1 VPLATLVQVTAVSPR
16 DASPLKTGTVMLTAH
31 AQIPAASRDKIMDR
45 TSTPPCLF
53 FIQCAHFL
61 VEPTCVRCL
70 TFTENP

>member
-16 DASPLKTGTVMLTAH
+16 GASPLKAGPAMLTAH

-53 FIQCAHFL
+53 YIHDAHFL
-61 VEPTCVRCL
+61 VSSTYVRCL

>member
-1 VPLATLVQVTAVSPR
+1 MP
-16 DASPLKTGTVMLTAH
+16 TAH

-53 FIQCAHFL
+53 FIHDAHFL

>member
-1 VPLATLVQVTAVSPR
+1 
-16 DASPLKTGTVMLTAH
+16 MLTAH

-53 FIQCAHFL
+53 YIHDAHFL
-61 VEPTCVRCL
+61 VSSTYVRCL

>member
-1 VPLATLVQVTAVSPR
+1 
-16 DASPLKTGTVMLTAH
+16 MLTAH

-61 VEPTCVRCL
+61 VASTCVRCL
-70 TFTENP
+70 TFTENPQAINVQLSRQRVVYSLRFA